1 MMHCAAFGAYCS
13 AQWTVFKTC
22 DYGTSVVCNVQF
34 HICKSSVYC
43 TLHTT
48 HSKLHSS
55 HCTFY
60 IAHSSVQWTLALPS
74 VRGRGT
80 WLGGIRGTATIRQQ
94 HKYCQDS
101 DFDTHYDDDD
111 DGDDGDNGVY
121 DLGDGHY
128 KTSQILPRF

>member
-1 MMHCAAFGAYCS
+1 MCH
-13 AQWTVFKTC
+13 KC
-22 DYGTSVVCNVQF
+22 DVQF
-34 HICKSSVYC
+34 HICKGSVYC

-48 HSKLHSS
+48 HIKLHSPNCTLHIA
-55 HCTFY
+55 HCTLH
-60 IAHSSVQWTLALPS
+60 IAHSNAQWTLALPS

-111 DGDDGDNGVY
+111 DDDEDDDDGDIG
-121 DLGDGHY
+121 L
-128 KTSQILPRF
+128 